1 MAQVGAQVSL
11 SVSLVCLYLN
21 SLAPTGK
28 ATQWNGLFVGRLAHI
43 IRSYHK
49 AGIIAPGQGLG

>member
-11 SVSLVCLYLN
+11 SVSLVCLYSN

-28 ATQWNGLFVGRLAHI
+28 ATQWNGLFVGRLGG
-43 IRSYHK
+43 SYHT
-49 AGIIAPGQGLG
+49 IVS